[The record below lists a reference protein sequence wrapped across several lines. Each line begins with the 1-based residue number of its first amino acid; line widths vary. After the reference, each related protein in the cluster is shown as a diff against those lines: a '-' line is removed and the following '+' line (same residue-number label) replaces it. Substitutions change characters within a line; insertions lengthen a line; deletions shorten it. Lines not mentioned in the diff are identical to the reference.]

1 MIGEDMEQKISKLK
15 SEIKALDMGFAQK
28 SLIKKGRKKNNYV
41 MQIEGA
47 KKPFNMQIEGAKIF
61 LVIQIEGVI
70 FKIKTKFQTLNVFD
84 AYLVSHPN

>member
-1 MIGEDMEQKISKLK
+1 
-15 SEIKALDMGFAQK
+15 MGFAQK

>member
-1 MIGEDMEQKISKLK
+1 
-15 SEIKALDMGFAQK
+15 
-28 SLIKKGRKKNNYV
+28 

-70 FKIKTKFQTLNVFD
+70 FKIKTKFQTLNVFV